1 MSYLTETVNVAF
13 AAATLAAALIASA
26 HAVLHKRESRAAAL
40 WVAAVWLLPAVGVA
54 LYFFLGINRVER
66 RATRMRG
73 RMVRHRSTAQFPAS
87 EPGTHFLPLARLM
100 GRVVGR
106 PLLAGNAIEPLVAGV
121 QAFPAMLE
129 AIRGART
136 SIAMASY
143 IFDGTGIGA
152 DFVDAL
158 GGAARRGVDVRVL
171 IDDVDARW
179 SRSTAVKPLRQHG
192 VNVAIFNPP
201 LVPARLHAANLRNH
215 RKILVIDG
223 ALGFTGGLNIDCR
236 YWKPE
241 APEQAFRDL
250 HFRLRGPVVA
260 HLAEV
265 FADDWQFTTDE
276 PLRGQKWFPQLAP
289 AGEVL
294 ARGIEAG
301 PDEGMERMRWAIL
314 GGINAAQRSVRV
326 LTPYFLPDQTLINA
340 LNAAAMRGVEVDI
353 VIPAKSDLPHVQ
365 WAVFGQIWQV
375 LDHGCRVW
383 AHPEPFDHS
392 KLLVVDGA
400 WTLLGSANWDARS
413 LRLNF
418 EFDVECYSVEFGAH
432 LDAFIQG
439 RMSQSRPVTLKHID
453 ARSLAIKL
461 RDGVARL
468 FAPYL

>member
-1 MSYLTETVNVAF
+1 VIVLNETVNVAF
-13 AAATLAAALIASA
+13 AAASLLAALLAAG
-26 HAVLHKRESRAAAL
+26 HTVLHKRDSRAAAL
-40 WVAAVWLLPAVGVA
+40 WVAVIWLLPAIGPA

-66 RATRMRG
+66 RASRMRS
-73 RMVRHRSTAQFPAS
+73 RMVRHRSNAQFPVS
-87 EPGTHFLPLARLM
+87 EPGTHFLPLARLVS
-100 GRVVGR
+100 RVVGR
-106 PLLAGNAIEPLVAGV
+106 PLLAGNAVEPLIAGA

-129 AIRGART
+129 AIRGAKA

-143 IFDGTGIGA
+143 IFDGNGIGA
-152 DFVDAL
+152 DFVEAL
-158 GGAARRGVDVRVL
+158 GQAAKRGVDVHVL

-179 SRSTAVKPLRQHG
+179 SSSTAVKPLRAHG

-215 RKILVIDG
+215 RKILVVDG
-223 ALGFTGGLNIDCR
+223 SLAFTGGLNVDCR
-236 YWKPE
+236 YWRPD
-241 APEQAFRDL
+241 APERAFRDL
-250 HFRLRGPVVA
+250 HFRVRGPVVA
-260 HLAEV
+260 HFAEV
-265 FADDWQFTTDE
+265 FADDWQFSTE
-276 PLRGQKWFPQLAP
+276 QALRGPKWFPPLAQ

-301 PDEGMERMRWAIL
+301 PDENLERMRWAII
-314 GGINAAQRSVRV
+314 GGLHAAQRSVRV
-326 LTPYFLPDQTLINA
+326 LTPYFLPDQTVIAA

-365 WAVFGQIWQV
+365 WAVFGQLAQV

-392 KLLVVDGA
+392 KLMVVDGA

-418 EFDVECYSVEFGAH
+418 EFGVECYSVEFGAH
-432 LDAFIQG
+432 LDALVVA
-439 RMSQSRPVTLKHID
+439 RTEQSRPISLKHIE
-453 ARSLAIKL
+453 RRPLAIKL

>member
-1 MSYLTETVNVAF
+1 MSSLTETVNIAFLVAS
-13 AAATLAAALIASA
+13 AAAALIASG

-40 WVAAVWLLPAVGVA
+40 WVAAVWLLPAVGVM

-66 RATRMRG
+66 RATRMRA
-73 RMVRHRSTAQFPAS
+73 RMVRPRSTTQFPAS
-87 EPGTHFLPLARLM
+87 EPGTHFVPLARLM
-100 GRVVGR
+100 GRVIGR
-106 PLLAGNAIEPLVAGV
+106 PLLAGNAIEPLVAGG

-158 GGAARRGVDVRVL
+158 GDAARRGVDVRVL

-179 SRSTAVKPLRQHG
+179 SSSTAVKPLRGHG
-192 VNVAIFNPP
+192 VDVAIFNPP

-215 RKILVIDG
+215 RKILVVDG
-223 ALGFTGGLNIDCR
+223 TTAFTGGLNIDCR
-236 YWKPE
+236 YWNPE

-250 HFRLRGPVVA
+250 HFRLRGPVVG

-276 PLRGQKWFPQLAP
+276 ALRGAKWFPELAA
-289 AGEVL
+289 AGDVL

-301 PDEGMERMRWAIL
+301 PDEGMERMRWAML
-314 GGINAAQRSVRV
+314 GGVNTAQRSVRI
-326 LTPYFLPDQTLINA
+326 LTPYFLPDQTLISA

-353 VIPAKSDLPHVQ
+353 VLPVKSDLPHVQ
-365 WAVFGQIWQV
+365 WAMFGQIWQV
-375 LDHGCRVW
+375 LDHGCHVW
-383 AHPEPFDHS
+383 THPEPFDHS

-400 WTLLGSANWDARS
+400 WTLIGSANWDARS

-432 LDAFIQG
+432 LDGLIQA
-439 RMSQSRPVTLKHID
+439 RMAQSRPLTLKDID
-453 ARSLAIKL
+453 ARSLVIKL

-468 FAPYL
+468 FSPYL